1 MKELSREASQL
12 VHAGRQAFEPT
23 QADRV
28 RLMTAL
34 TGAATLSVGV
44 GAATGAQ
51 RIWESIVG
59 LTGAARWAAIA
70 VPVATAGA
78 IGLHALQTS
87 PASDPARLPALRP
100 AAAIV
105 SAAAP
110 RPAAPALD
118 RPAPEPASEPRA
130 EAAPERNAAPAAET
144 KRDNEIRQEVALLS
158 KAQAALS
165 RGRPQEALAALA
177 EHAQR
182 FPRGALTE
190 ERVATR
196 ARTLCALGRTQEAQA
211 ELKRMQK
218 LNPSSAY
225 LARARESCGL
235 P

>member
-1 MKELSREASQL
+1 MKELSREASVL
-12 VHAGRQAFEPT
+12 VDAGRQAFEPT
-23 QADRV
+23 EADRV
-28 RLMTAL
+28 RLMAAL
-34 TGAATLSVGV
+34 TGAATLSVGL

-51 RIWESIVG
+51 RIWDSIVG
-59 LTGAARWAAIA
+59 LTSTARWAAVA
-70 VPVATAGA
+70 VPVAAAGA
-78 IGLHALQTS
+78 IGWHALQP
-87 PASDPARLPALRP
+87 PAKHPVRLGTIRP

-110 RPAAPALD
+110 RSAVPALQL
-118 RPAPEPASEPRA
+118 PAPEVVSEPRA
-130 EAAPERNAAPAAET
+130 EAAPERSAQPLAET

-165 RGRPQEALAALA
+165 RGRPQEALAALS

-196 ARTLCALGRTQEAQA
+196 ARTLCALGRTAEAEA

>member
-1 MKELSREASQL
+1 MKELSREASVL
-12 VHAGRQAFEPT
+12 VDAGRQAFEPT
-23 QADRV
+23 EADRV
-28 RLMTAL
+28 RLMAAL
-34 TGAATLSVGV
+34 TGAATLSVGL

-51 RIWESIVG
+51 RIWDSIVG
-59 LTGAARWAAIA
+59 LTSAVRWAALA
-70 VPVATAGA
+70 VPVAAVGA

-87 PASDPARLPALRP
+87 PATVPARLSAIRP
-100 AAAIV
+100 AAVV

-110 RPAAPALD
+110 RSAVPAFEL
-118 RPAPEPASEPRA
+118 PAPELASEPRA
-130 EAAPERNAAPAAET
+130 EAAPERTAAPLAET

-165 RGRPQEALAALA
+165 RGRPQEALAALS
-177 EHAQR
+177 EHALR
-182 FPRGALTE
+182 FPRGVLTE

-196 ARTLCALGRTQEAQA
+196 ARTLCALGRMQEAQT